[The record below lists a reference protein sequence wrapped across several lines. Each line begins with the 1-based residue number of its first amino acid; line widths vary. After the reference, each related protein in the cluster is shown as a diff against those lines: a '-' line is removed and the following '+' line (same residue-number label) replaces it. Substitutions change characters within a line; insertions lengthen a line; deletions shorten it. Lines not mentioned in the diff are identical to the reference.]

1 MIKVIY
7 GDTEDRNIEEF
18 HQRRKDRNNKLLFS
32 KIYTLEN
39 LEWMEPYSIE
49 IETVNRCNN
58 DCSFCPVNRNS
69 DTRKH
74 ITMTSELFYSIIR
87 QCREMEYSGYLSLFS
102 NNEPLLD
109 RRICEFTDHARKE
122 LPKARLA
129 LFTNGILLTEEIFLY
144 LVERLDYLIIDNY
157 NDEMQPIPSV
167 QKILEKYLDLETKCD
182 IKIYIRKKTQV
193 LSSRGGDAPN
203 RVREVA
209 YESGC
214 MMPFMQVVIRPDGK
228 ISKCCQ
234 DGLGLSTIG
243 DLQKESLA
251 ESWRNSRRKKLCMG
265 MITKG
270 RQSRK
275 DCLYCDVFG
284 HDNYMPKGWKPLI
297 ISSFLDI
304 VSDNYM
310 KNKRIVL
317 VGGSHYCSRM
327 RRFLLSAGIST
338 ILQQSSEDVQ
348 ILQDDFYVLEN
359 FDSVFLKELDPFA
372 EYAGKKWIVPE
383 QILSYM
389 IYDYSEHAEKFGRI
403 LGSLLHGYQVPLYF
417 VGEPEAYRFLIK
429 NVNVMHI
436 TRVDPGYIRKQ
447 PESLNKQ
454 GVFLMDH
461 TVAEERE
468 FLLKEL
474 GISSVQILDYD
485 FLLNF
490 AKEG

>member
-18 HQRRKDRNNKLLFS
+18 HQRRKDRNSQLLFS
-32 KIYTLEN
+32 RIYTLEN
-39 LEWMEPYSIE
+39 MEWMEPYSIE

-58 DCSFCPVNRNS
+58 DCSFCAVNRNN
-69 DTRKH
+69 DTRQH
-74 ITMTSELFYSIIR
+74 MTMSSELFYSIVR
-87 QCREMEYSGYLSLFS
+87 QCRDMEYSGYLSLFS

-144 LVERLDYLIIDNY
+144 LADRLDHLIIDNY

-167 QKILEKYLDLETKCD
+167 QKILDKHLHLETKCD
-182 IKIYIRKKTQV
+182 IKVYIRKKTQI

-203 RVREVA
+203 RVHEAA

-214 MMPFMQVVIRPDGK
+214 MMPFMQIVIRPDGK

-234 DGLGLSTIG
+234 DGLGHSTIG

-251 ESWRNSRRKKLCMG
+251 ESWRNSRRKQLCAG

-284 HDNYMPKGWKPLI
+284 HDNYMPRGWKPLI

-304 VSDNYM
+304 VSDHYM
-310 KNKRIVL
+310 KHKRIVL
-317 VGGSHYCSRM
+317 VGRSDYCSRM
-327 RRFLLSAGIST
+327 KRFLLSTGIPA
-338 ILQQSSEDVQ
+338 ILRQLPEKVQ
-348 ILQDDFYVLEN
+348 IHPDDFYVLED
-359 FDSVFLKELDPFA
+359 FDSAFLKELDPFA

-383 QILSYM
+383 QVLNYM
-389 IYDYSEHAEKFGRI
+389 IHDYSEHAEKFGRI
-403 LGSLLHGYQVPLYF
+403 LGSLLNGYQVPLYF

-429 NVNVMHI
+429 NVDVMHM
-436 TRVDPGYIRKQ
+436 TRVDPADIRKQ
-447 PESLNKQ
+447 PGSLNGQ
-454 GVFLMDH
+454 GVFLLDH
-461 TVAEERE
+461 TAAEERR
-468 FLLKEL
+468 FLQDEL

-485 FLLNF
+485 VLLNF
-490 AKEG
+490 AREG